1 MKYKVGDT
9 VIVHKP
15 SVIRPGEPAWLN
27 AMDKYDNRT
36 FKISWVSEN
45 GKTVNLEGVSWYFSV
60 RWIELFHEEE
70 EEYFDTEDI
79 LCLM

>member
-1 MKYKVGDT
+1 MKYKAGDT

-15 SVIRPGEPAWLN
+15 SVIRPEEPAWLN
-27 AMDKYDNRT
+27 SMDMYDNGT
-36 FKISWVSEN
+36 FKISDVSEN
-45 GKTVNLEGVSWYFSV
+45 GKIVNLENIPWYFSI
-60 RWIELFHEEE
+60 RWLELFHEEE